1 MGTGVAHV
9 AGPDEDVALGLDD
22 GEGMVA
28 AARSHDGGGSSY
40 GEEDFLFGPA
50 GRHQSLWALIGKGD
64 LTSSAVTPECEGMG
78 VGLRGGLFQC
88 SAVRRATQFAT

>member
-1 MGTGVAHV
+1 MGTRVAHV

-28 AARSHDGGGSSY
+28 AARSHDGGGSSCD
-40 GEEDFLFGPA
+40 EEDFLFGPA

-64 LTSSAVTPECEGMG
+64 LTSSAVAPECQGMDVLDFE
-78 VGLRGGLFQC
+78 VGC
-88 SAVRRATQFAT
+88 SMFGFA